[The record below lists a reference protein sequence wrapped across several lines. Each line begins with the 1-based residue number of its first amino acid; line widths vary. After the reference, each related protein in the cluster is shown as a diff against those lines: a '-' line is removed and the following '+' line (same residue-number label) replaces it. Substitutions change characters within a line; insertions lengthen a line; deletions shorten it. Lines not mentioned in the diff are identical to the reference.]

1 MEPLKV
7 VVRYLDGKIIK
18 GFSQD
23 FFPNKD
29 RFHVSPADKSSG
41 EGIEVFFK
49 VLKAVFFVRDFAG
62 DAQYNERKE
71 YTQGDKPSG
80 RKIEVTFKDGE
91 VLVGTTMGY
100 DPNRPGFFLF
110 PVDPK
115 SNNVRVFAVTT
126 AVKKV
131 RYL

>member
-7 VVRYLDGKIIK
+7 VARYLDGRIIK

-23 FFPNKD
+23 FSPNKD
-29 RFHVSPADKSSG
+29 RFHVYPADKSSG
-41 EGIEVFFK
+41 EGAEIFFK
-49 VLKAVFFVRDFAG
+49 LLKAVFFVRDFAG

-71 YTQGDKPSG
+71 YIPGEKPSG
-80 RKIEVTFKDGE
+80 KKIEVTFKDGE
-91 VLVGTTMGY
+91 ILVGSTMGY

-110 PVDPK
+110 PPDPK
-115 SNNVRVFAVTT
+115 SNNIRVFAVTT

>member
-1 MEPLKV
+1 M
-7 VVRYLDGKIIK
+7 K

-23 FFPNKD
+23 FSSNKD
-29 RFHVSPADKSSG
+29 HFHVYPADKSSG

-71 YTQGDKPSG
+71 YIQGDKPSG

-91 VLVGTTMGY
+91 ILVGTTMGY

-110 PVDPK
+110 PADPK
-115 SNNVRVFAVTT
+115 ANNIRVFAVTT
-126 AVKKV
+126 AVRKV